1 MTLKQLQR
9 YLETEKW
16 RETAKRGTDVCGCY
30 ARCAHCNR
38 YDEYP
43 CAEAYLRYTSAPDKE
58 EGDWL
63 LPEPPVRRVFGT
75 DAAESITAPKETAK
89 LAPQPEAVAQPAQ
102 PAGERRERR
111 GIPIQHLVRKTQPAP
126 VTEAPAPAPMP
137 EPVVQ
142 AAEVVP
148 AHAAPTPKRGGVIAR
163 RRRNGT
169 EVRILILFR
178 KGSYG
183 VAES

>member
-16 RETAKRGTDVCGCY
+16 RETAKRGTDVCGSY

-58 EGDWL
+58 EVDWL
-63 LPEPPVRRVFGT
+63 LPEPPVRRVFGS
-75 DAAESITAPKETAK
+75 DAAESVTAPKETAK
-89 LAPQPEAVAQPAQ
+89 PAPQSVPVQSVQ

-111 GIPIQHLVRKTQPAP
+111 GIPIQHLVRKAQPAP
-126 VTEAPAPAPMP
+126 IAEEPVP
-137 EPVVQ
+137 EPVPVQ
-142 AAEVVP
+142 AAETAPV
-148 AHAAPTPKRGGVIAR
+148 AAPTPKRGGVLTR